1 MLVMYSFSPK
11 ISHVYNTT
19 KPTRVMNK
27 ILEYIL
33 SFTKDRQ
40 DRVAVGAMASGIVYI
55 ALVFILVNFIPEW
68 YKLISISA
76 SFIVTLAVGL
86 LNKYPESDSKLK
98 DVLATLSGGIIVWV
112 SAYSSTVVQ

>member
-1 MLVMYSFSPK
+1 
-11 ISHVYNTT
+11 
-19 KPTRVMNK
+19 MNK

-40 DRVAVGAMASGIVYI
+40 DRVAVGATTSGIVYI

-76 SFIVTLAVGL
+76 SFVVTLVVGL
-86 LNKYPESDSKLK
+86 FNKYPESDSKLK
-98 DVLATLSGGIIVWV
+98 DVLATLAGGIIVWV
-112 SAYSSTVVQ
+112 SAYSTTVVQ